1 MHRDYSQATPLEV
14 LRDVWGYTSFRPM
27 QEEVIRS
34 VLRGD
39 DSLALMPTGGG
50 KSITFQVPALI
61 LEGITLVIT
70 PLVALMRDQVE
81 KLKSLGINAQALYSG
96 MTRGETLAVLD
107 NIVYAA
113 DYKILYIAPERLQN
127 ELFLRRLGAMD
138 ISLMVVDECHCSSQW
153 GYDFRPDYMTI
164 ASVRSI
170 IGEDVPMLALTA
182 TAPPRVVEDVIRSLE
197 FRSGYKV
204 FKRSF
209 YRDNLSY
216 VVRRTYN
223 KPRELIHILSS
234 VEGSSL
240 VYVRTRRQAERF
252 AQLLQ
257 DAGFSADFFH
267 AGLDPSVKQQ
277 RQQAWQSEELR
288 IMVCTT
294 AFGMGIDKE
303 NVRLVIHPISPFSPE
318 SYYQEAGRAGRDGK
332 RSYAVLLYTPLE
344 DEEYLSKLIKS
355 HYPPPETVVQIY
367 NWLGD
372 YFRVAVESG
381 TGSYHE
387 LLPYDFIKRYHC
399 PLFVLKAALKI
410 LTLSGYI
417 EHREDY
423 HMASRLIFTINRNDL
438 YTFFSD
444 DEAKYDDLV
453 ELLLRSYE
461 GIFTEYAFID
471 ESMIQTK
478 LGLSP
483 EQLYR
488 MLIQMRRWG
497 VIEYIPGKR
506 SDYVVYTQQRLP
518 SREVKI
524 PAYIYDQ
531 QLGGEIERLTKMIDY
546 IRCDDSCR
554 VRILME
560 YFGEKAPLPCGYCDY
575 CLSHK
580 TKTLTYRLIHEISET
595 LLDHPDGI
603 VRQELSERFPTLTA
617 KQWDYTLSFLASQGY
632 TIDQTEG
639 KIRLHLTTE

>member
-1 MHRDYSQATPLEV
+1 
-14 LRDVWGYTSFRPM
+14 
-27 QEEVIRS
+27 
-34 VLRGD
+34 
-39 DSLALMPTGGG
+39 
-50 KSITFQVPALI
+50 
-61 LEGITLVIT
+61 
-70 PLVALMRDQVE
+70 
-81 KLKSLGINAQALYSG
+81 
-96 MTRGETLAVLD
+96 
-107 NIVYAA
+107 
-113 DYKILYIAPERLQN
+113 
-127 ELFLRRLGAMD
+127 
-138 ISLMVVDECHCSSQW
+138 
-153 GYDFRPDYMTI
+153 
-164 ASVRSI
+164 
-170 IGEDVPMLALTA
+170 
-182 TAPPRVVEDVIRSLE
+182 
-197 FRSGYKV
+197 
-204 FKRSF
+204 
-209 YRDNLSY
+209 
-216 VVRRTYN
+216 
-223 KPRELIHILSS
+223 
-234 VEGSSL
+234 
-240 VYVRTRRQAERF
+240 
-252 AQLLQ
+252 
-257 DAGFSADFFH
+257 
-267 AGLDPSVKQQ
+267 
-277 RQQAWQSEELR
+277 
-288 IMVCTT
+288 MVCTT
-294 AFGMGIDKE
+294 AFGMGIDKDT
-303 NVRLVIHPISPFSPE
+303 VRLVIHPISPFSPE

-399 PLFVLKAALKI
+399 TLFVLKAALKI

-444 DEAKYDDLV
+444 DETKYDDLV

-497 VIEYIPGKR
+497 VIEYVPGKR

-531 QLGGEIERLTKMIDY
+531 QMRGEVDRLTRMIDY

-595 LLDHPDGI
+595 LIDHPDGI
-603 VRQELSERFPTLTA
+603 TKEELRESFPTVTT
-617 KQWDYTLSFLASQGY
+617 KQWDYTLDFLISQGY
-632 TIDQTEG
+632 TIDQTEES
-639 KIRLHLTTE
+639 IHLRLTTE